1 MEKSPKANSHTWLGH
16 VSYCHLPPLSDP
28 RRWFALCYGSSRPT
42 RANSE
47 RNWEGRSLG
56 RIHLILDAG
65 ATPPRPRF
73 LLPAIKSQAEN
84 ECLLPACEG
93 SEARRPQPA
102 CWPCSEWRT
111 GTFLPFLIWPSKTSY
126 CSLGPESWCSS
137 FFDWICLSASFFSIK
152 YH

>member
-16 VSYCHLPPLSDP
+16 ISYCHLPPLSDP

-102 CWPCSEWRT
+102 CWPCSEWCTVPSFLFLSGHPRQATALSGLSLDALHSLT
-111 GTFLPFLIWPSKTSY
+111 GSAYLP
-126 CSLGPESWCSS
+126 
-137 FFDWICLSASFFSIK
+137 ASFP
-152 YH
+152 